1 MRSSGNWESF
11 PLKRRMKNIGNITTT
26 NPVQLYRGD
35 TERQLDCLTIL
46 VAPNP
51 NWITNMK
58 LSRAEIKDN
67 EIILKFDFRT
77 FGIGDDITMSHDLKM
92 WSSPKE
98 VCEDLINTANGII
111 DTLELDL
118 ELKTLNKKSTIF
130 NSITEQDLADRWG

>member
-1 MRSSGNWESF
+1 
-11 PLKRRMKNIGNITTT
+11 MKNIGNITTT

>member
-1 MRSSGNWESF
+1 MS
-11 PLKRRMKNIGNITTT
+11 
-26 NPVQLYRGD
+26 VD
-35 TERQLDCLTIL
+35 
-46 VAPNP
+46 PNP

-58 LSRAEIKDN
+58 LSKAEIKDN

-77 FGIGDDITMSHDLKM
+77 FGIGDDVTMSHDLKM

-130 NSITEQDLADRWG
+130 NNISEQDLADRWG

>member
-1 MRSSGNWESF
+1 M
-11 PLKRRMKNIGNITTT
+11 
-26 NPVQLYRGD
+26 D
-35 TERQLDCLTIL
+35 
-46 VAPNP
+46 PNP

-58 LSRAEIKDN
+58 LSKAEIKDN

-77 FGIGDDITMSHDLKM
+77 FGIGDDVTLSRDLKM

-130 NSITEQDLADRWG
+130 NNITEQDLADRWG

>member
-1 MRSSGNWESF
+1 MRSYGNLESS
-11 PLKRRMKNIGNITTT
+11 PLRERMRNTGSTTTT
-26 NPVQLYRGD
+26 NRVPWLLGDIEKQL
-35 TERQLDCLTIL
+35 TCLIMN
-46 VAPNP
+46 VDPNP

-58 LSRAEIKDN
+58 LSKAEIKDN

-77 FGIGDDITMSHDLKM
+77 FGIGDDVTMSHDLKM